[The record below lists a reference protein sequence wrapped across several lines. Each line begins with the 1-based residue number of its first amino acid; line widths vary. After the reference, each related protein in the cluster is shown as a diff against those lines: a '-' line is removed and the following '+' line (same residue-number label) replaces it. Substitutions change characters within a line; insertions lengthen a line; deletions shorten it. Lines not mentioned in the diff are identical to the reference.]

1 MNHMKYCLNWPMK
14 MAQVPI
20 FGIVVSVPEVKI
32 HYPSN
37 PPPKEASLAIY
48 DEQFD
53 LGNFI
58 RTHI

>member
-1 MNHMKYCLNWPMK
+1 

-20 FGIVVSVPEVKI
+20 FGIVVLLPGVKT

-37 PPPKEASLAIY
+37 PPPKQASLAVY

-53 LGNFI
+53 
-58 RTHI
+58 